1 MDKRKIQK
9 LKKFIKELGAIR
21 GRHTELVS
29 VYVPQG
35 YDLIKIIQH
44 LEQEQGTASNIKDK
58 NNRQRVIDSLEKM
71 IRHLRLYKRT
81 PENGLAA
88 FSGNASTNESKMDIK
103 VWSIEPPLPIQTRLY
118 RCDQTFVLDILK
130 AMLESKEIYGL
141 IVVDNRDGTIGLLKG
156 TSIQELIH
164 LTSGVPGKI
173 KSGGQCLMPDT
184 SVDLA
189 DGQAVHIEDL
199 EEGDEVMSYDLGNKK
214 KIISE
219 VIRVWKTT
227 KENIYVIKT
236 KDEEIQCS
244 GDHLLFLGDGG
255 TKAAFELTK
264 QDKLVD
270 FKGNEAGIR
279 SIKVLDKEVT
289 MIDIEVT
296 NKNFFANK
304 ILVHNSQAR
313 FARLREGAAKDFYKR
328 IGEAANKEFLG
339 KSEIKGIIIG
349 GPGPTKETFL
359 DGDYLN
365 NELKKKVIGVKDLSY
380 TGEFGLNEL
389 VDKSGDLLAQESIT
403 REKNIVNKA
412 LEMLAKNPEKVAYG
426 KEEVE
431 KALEYGAVET
441 LLISEDIDEETTEE
455 LEKRADAT
463 GAEVEL
469 ISTDTNEGKQI
480 KEITGIVALLRF
492 AINN

>member
-1 MDKRKIQK
+1 MDKKNAQK
-9 LKKFIKELGAIR
+9 LKKFIKELEAIR

-29 VYVPQG
+29 VYVPQD
-35 YDLIKIIQH
+35 YDIIKIIQH
-44 LEQEQGTASNIKDK
+44 LEQEQGTATNIKDK

-71 IRHLRLYKRT
+71 IRHLRLYKKT

-88 FSGNASTNESKMDIK
+88 FAGNASTNESKVDIK
-103 VWSIEPPLPIQTRLY
+103 VWSIEPPTPIQTRLY

-130 AMLESKEIYGL
+130 NMLEIKEVYAL
-141 IVVDNRDGTIGLLKG
+141 IVMDNRDGTLGLLRG
-156 TSIQELIH
+156 NTVTELIH

-184 SVDLA
+184 LVDLA
-189 DGQAVHIEDL
+189 DGQAINIDSL
-199 EEGDEVMSYDLGNKK
+199 EEGDEIISFDFENKK
-214 KIISE
+214 NVVSK
-219 VIRVWKTT
+219 VTKTWKTA
-227 KENIYVIKT
+227 KNNIYIIKSLE
-236 KDEEIQCS
+236 DELQCS
-244 GDHLLFLGDGG
+244 ADHLLFLEGG
-255 TKAAFELTK
+255 ITKAAFELTK
-264 QDKLVD
+264 EDLLLD
-270 FKGNEAGIR
+270 AKGNPVKIK
-279 SIKVLDKEVT
+279 SIKITDKEVT

-296 NKNFFANK
+296 HGNFVANN

-328 IGEAANKEFLG
+328 IAQYANKEFLG
-339 KSEIKGIIIG
+339 KKEIKGIIIG

-389 VDKSGDLLAQESIT
+389 VDKSGDLLAQESIIK
-403 REKNIVNKA
+403 EKNLVNKV
-412 LEMLAKNPEKVAYG
+412 LEALAKHPEKVAYG

-431 KALEYGAVET
+431 KALEIGAVDM
-441 LLISEDIDEETTEE
+441 LLLSEDLEENVSEE
-455 LEKRADAT
+455 LEAKAERIGAT
-463 GAEVEL
+463 VEYV
-469 ISTDTNEGKQI
+469 STETKEGKQI

-492 AINN
+492 AVR

>member
-9 LKKFIKELGAIR
+9 LKKFIRELEAIR

-88 FSGNASTNESKMDIK
+88 FSGNASTNESKVDIK
-103 VWSIEPPLPIQTRLY
+103 VWSIEPPTPIQTRLY
-118 RCDQTFVLDILK
+118 RCDQNFVLDILK
-130 AMLESKEIYGL
+130 QMLETKEIYGL
-141 IVVDNRDGTIGLLKG
+141 IVMDNRDGTIGVLKG
-156 TSIQELIH
+156 NAIIELIH

-189 DGQAVHIEDL
+189 DGQSAHIEEL
-199 EEGDEVMSYDLGNKK
+199 EEGDEVVSYNFEEKK
-214 KIISE
+214 EIVSE
-219 VIRVWKTT
+219 VKKVWKTT
-227 KENIYVIKT
+227 KENVYVIKT
-236 KDEEIQCS
+236 EEEEIQCS
-244 GDHLLFLGDGG
+244 GDHLLFLGDGS
-255 TKAAFELTK
+255 TKSAFELTK
-264 QDKLVD
+264 HDKLVD
-270 FKGNEAGIR
+270 CKGKDVSIS

-289 MIDIEVT
+289 MIDIEVS

-328 IGEAANKEFLG
+328 IGGAANKEFLE
-339 KSEIKGIIIG
+339 KKEIKGILIG
-349 GPGPTKETFL
+349 GPGHTKETFF

-365 NELKKKVIGVKDLSY
+365 NELKKKVIGTKDLSY

-389 VDKSGDLLAQESIT
+389 VDKSSYLLTQESIIK
-403 REKNIVNKA
+403 EKNIVNKV
-412 LEMLAKNPEKVAYG
+412 LETLAKRPEMVAYG
-426 KEEVE
+426 KAEVE
-431 KALEYGAVET
+431 KALEYGAVE
-441 LLISEDIDEETTEE
+441 LLLLSEDLDEETTEE
-455 LEKRADAT
+455 LEKKADAT
-463 GAEVEL
+463 GADVEF
-469 ISTDTNEGKQI
+469 ISTETSEGKQI